1 MKSKDQ
7 ILLEEAYN
15 EILLSELNWNGVKGA
30 LAAGAIALGGAAC
43 KDDSCSK
50 TQQPV
55 PIEAKASKS
64 DFLSKLGPRDEFLK
78 KKHAA
83 FSKMVASN
91 PSHTIDNITVAEY
104 LKRIESLTP
113 QQIQKIR
120 AAEMVGNGGDF
131 LDKYIQPNKR

>member
-7 ILLEEAYN
+7 ILLEEAYQ
-15 EILLSELNWNGVKGA
+15 EVLLTELNWKGA
-30 LAAGAIALGGAAC
+30 LAAGALALGGVAC
-43 KDDSCSK
+43 KEDGTCSK
-50 TQQPV
+50 GQEPA
-55 PIEAKASKS
+55 PIEAKAAFGSS
-64 DFLSKLGPRDEFLK
+64 FASKLGPRDEFLK

-83 FSKMVASN
+83 FSKMAASN
-91 PSHTIDNITVAEY
+91 PNHTIDSITVTEY
-104 LKRIESLTP
+104 LKRIEKLTP